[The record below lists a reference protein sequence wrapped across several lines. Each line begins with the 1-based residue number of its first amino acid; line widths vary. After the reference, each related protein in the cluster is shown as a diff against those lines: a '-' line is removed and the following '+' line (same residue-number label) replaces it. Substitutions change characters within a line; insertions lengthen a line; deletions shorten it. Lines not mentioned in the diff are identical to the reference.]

1 MDFSLFFPRH
11 ARNQE
16 QVLSIGDQTVP
27 LQLVRNPRARRYI
40 LRLLPGGTARVTTPR
55 GGSAEEATRFALRHT
70 DWLQKQLLRL
80 SQPRAERNSWKHGD
94 LIYYRGNSVA
104 LDITVT
110 DAISHVRF
118 GDESIPVPE
127 TQTDLRPFIERH
139 LRKLASRELPARALE
154 LATQHGLVFSKVTV
168 RNQRTRWGSCSVKG
182 AISLNWRLV
191 QTPESVR
198 DYIILHEL
206 AHLRQM
212 NHSTRFWRE
221 VARICPDYEAAEH
234 WLKRNSRILR

>member
-1 MDFSLFFPRH
+1 M
-11 ARNQE
+11 
-16 QVLSIGDQTVP
+16 
-27 LQLVRNPRARRYI
+27 
-40 LRLLPGGTARVTTPR
+40 
-55 GGSAEEATRFALRHT
+55 
-70 DWLQKQLLRL
+70 
-80 SQPRAERNSWKHGD
+80 
-94 LIYYRGNSVA
+94 
-104 LDITVT
+104 
-110 DAISHVRF
+110 
-118 GDESIPVPE
+118 
-127 TQTDLRPFIERH
+127 
-139 LRKLASRELPARALE
+139 RKLASRELPARALE

-221 VARICPDYEAAEH
+221 VARICPDYEAAAH